1 MALDRNGM
9 ANRTEGGAGR
19 MTGRIRNLRGG
30 DLLTVLRR
38 ATHADLKLIVEAL
51 DRSWDV
57 RIKADPRYQR
67 ADHNLTIIPEVI
79 GDYIT
84 RAGGNA
90 VRNWWRGGG
99 PDYAEVLRDVC
110 EVMDVEVPP
119 GMAVLAMEEKL
130 LHDVM
135 ERIWEAMTPQE
146 REEVVRAAEGQLQAT
161 GRRFAQTPG
170 GKMWLLP
177 FSALAAQ
184 IGLKMAGFIVYQ
196 VAVQVANAAARQVL
210 KSGLTLAANAALA
223 RGIAVV
229 IGPVGWAVTAVW
241 TAVDALGPSYR
252 GLAPA
257 VFHVAALRQKFLWE
271 DDDVEAAA

>member
-1 MALDRNGM
+1 MVLALNGKKGQSG
-9 ANRTEGGAGR
+9 TEADA
-19 MTGRIRNLRGG
+19 MTGRTRNLRSG
-30 DLLTVLRR
+30 DLLPVLRR
-38 ATHADLKLIVEAL
+38 ASHADLELIVEAL

-79 GDYIT
+79 ADYIT

-99 PDYAEVLRDVC
+99 PDYAEILRDVC

-119 GMAVLAMEEKL
+119 GMAVLPMEEEL

-135 ERIWEAMTPQE
+135 ERIWEAMTPKE
-146 REEVVRAAEGQLQAT
+146 REEVVRAAEGQLRAT
-161 GRRFAQTPG
+161 GRHFAQTPG

-184 IGLKMAGFIVYQ
+184 IGLKLAGFIVYQ
-196 VAVQVANAAARQVL
+196 VALQVANAAARQLL

-257 VFHVAALRQKFLWE
+257 VFHVAALRQTFLWE
-271 DDDVEAAA
+271 DEDEEAAA